1 MLIFIEEAINL
12 DGQGEKTVLSWL
24 RSATMSEVM
33 ITLAKEVS
41 NMLSSSEKQKSLS
54 WLILKLCFSPS
65 TQWEN
70 GTVVFLLFNNRIF
83 IKYKYLKKFQ
93 ISKFNWASAQ
103 KMNIN

>member
-12 DGQGEKTVLSWL
+12 DRQGEKTVVSWL
-24 RSATMSEVM
+24 RGATMSEVM

-41 NMLSSSEKQKSLS
+41 NMLSTTEKHKSLS

-70 GTVVFLLFNNRIF
+70 GKVVALLH
-83 IKYKYLKKFQ
+83 L
-93 ISKFNWASAQ
+93 
-103 KMNIN
+103 NIYF

>member
-1 MLIFIEEAINL
+1 MLIFIEEAISL

-41 NMLSSSEKQKSLS
+41 NMLSSTEKQKSLS

-70 GTVVFLLFNNRIF
+70 GTVTLLFNN
-83 IKYKYLKKFQ
+83 KYVPNVPKSEILVDKRSQ
-93 ISKFNWASAQ
+93 N
-103 KMNIN
+103 